1 MDSCFNSFCI
11 STLAFARRSSGARV
25 VHTPYRDYDSRFC
38 VMLCIVLLGLLF
50 SIRLNAA
57 TPFGGEAK
65 AQEYTNLSG
74 TPHPVADSAQNTD
87 SATANKPFGFMLAA
101 GFAHDDNVSRAS
113 ATSEKLSDTSY
124 GLTLSKAHSLQFTKY
139 FRLTLNG
146 FLDIEKFRTYPGL
159 GHFSGGIQGEFMY
172 RASGEFS
179 SPTYGIFVR
188 LSGDNYESM
197 LRDGSRRSVGFTL
210 RNPLTDRINL
220 YTAITNQARVG
231 KSAVFSTRDKTL
243 RMNLDYVVDAGQTF
257 YFTGE
262 YRNGDIISSG
272 LPSLAKLDMSD
283 KFVLDDVFI
292 SPAFYTYR
300 IQGKTNLFSLGYNHA
315 LSGKDA
321 LDFAWRR
328 AQSTPD
334 KTPAYATSP
343 RYVDNLYSISYL
355 MAF

>member
-1 MDSCFNSFCI
+1 
-11 STLAFARRSSGARV
+11 
-25 VHTPYRDYDSRFC
+25 
-38 VMLCIVLLGLLF
+38 MLCFVLFAQLF
-50 SIRLNAA
+50 STSLLAA
-57 TPFGGEAK
+57 TPVGSGTQ
-65 AQEYTNLSG
+65 AQEYGNFPG
-74 TPHPVADSAQNTD
+74 TPKPVPGDAQYTD
-87 SATANKPFGFMLAA
+87 LANVIKPLGFLFAA

-113 ATSEKLSDTSY
+113 VASEKLSDISY
-124 GLTLSKAHSLQFTKY
+124 GITLSKVHSLQFTKF
-139 FRLTLNG
+139 FRLALNG
-146 FLDIEKFRTYPGL
+146 FLDVEKFRTYHGL

-179 SPTYGIFVR
+179 APTFGIFTR
-188 LSGDNYESM
+188 LSGDNYESR
-197 LRDGSRRSVGFTL
+197 LRDGSRRSVGLTL

-220 YTAITNQARVG
+220 YTAIANQARTG
-231 KSAVFSTRDKTL
+231 KSAVFSTRDNAL
-243 RMNLDYVVDAGQTF
+243 RMNLDYVVDAGQTV

-262 YRNGDIISSG
+262 YRKGDIVSSG

-283 KFVLDDVFI
+283 RFVLDDVFI

-300 IQGKTNLFSLGYNHA
+300 MQGKTNIFTLGYNHA
-315 LSGKDA
+315 LSAKDA

-334 KTPAYATSP
+334 KIPAFAAPP